1 MDSYIYYKL
10 FLVFFLVVINSLFS
24 AVWFFERRQS
34 LLVDAISHSVL
45 PILVLVYL
53 FVQSLSS
60 FSFVFFAVL
69 FSTVVAWLISFLS
82 KFNTKHSQSL
92 IGVFFSGLFALGLL
106 LTNVFARNV
115 HLDADSVLF
124 GALEFSIFENIQ
136 MFGFLMPISILKLF
150 FLLSVNVICFY
161 CFRNLFSALSFD
173 QTNLKLHGFNTN
185 LIDFFQLFLLVLN
198 VIFCFEVV
206 GVILTLGLNVIPVLI
221 ASYFSYRTSDLLNVS
236 LLVSLITLLIAS
248 FLAFSFN
255 LSLGAIFMVLLGVV
269 FLVLSFFRSYFMKL

>member
-10 FLVFFLVVINSLFS
+10 FLVFLLVVVNSLFS

-45 PILVLVYL
+45 PVLVLVYL
-53 FVQSLSS
+53 IVQSLSS

-69 FSTVVAWLISFLS
+69 FSTAVAWLISLLS
-82 KFNTKHSQSL
+82 KSNTKHSQSL

-124 GALEFSIFENIQ
+124 GSLEYSVFENIQ
-136 MFGFLMPISILKLF
+136 ILGFLMPISILKLF
-150 FLLSVNVICFY
+150 VLLFLNVICFY
-161 CFRNLFSALSFD
+161 CFRHLFSALSFD
-173 QTNLKLHGFNTN
+173 QKKLKLNGFNTN
-185 LIDFFQLFLLVLN
+185 LIDFLQLFLLVLN

-221 ASYFSYRTSDLLNVS
+221 ASFFCYRTLDLFNVS
-236 LLVSLITLLIAS
+236 LLVSLIILLIAS
-248 FLAFSFN
+248 FIAFSFN
-255 LSLGAIFMVLLGVV
+255 LSLGAIFMVLLGFV
-269 FLVLSFFRSYFMKL
+269 FCVLSFFRFYFIKL